1 MAEKYIKVTQVK
13 SELGHVARNRGT
25 IRALGLD
32 RIGDTNLLPDNPA
45 VRGMVRQV
53 NFLVSVDELTGAEAA
68 TAATAVA
75 TKKAQKAKKPAKV
88 KKAKVTKRSSMIC
101 SQHQG
106 QRRSVFVSVAV
117 LRLGAVRL
125 PVTVR
130 RARPHEAVGASQRGS
145 KVARRQSI
153 AVFQSCAAS
162 VMFCALKSPWSML
175 AAFSSGST
183 RAA

>member
-1 MAEKYIKVTQVK
+1 MAEKYLKVTQVK

-32 RIGDTNLLPDNPA
+32 RIGDTNLLPDNTA

-88 KKAKVTKRSSMIC
+88 KKAKVTK
-101 SQHQG
+101 
-106 QRRSVFVSVAV
+106 
-117 LRLGAVRL
+117 
-125 PVTVR
+125 
-130 RARPHEAVGASQRGS
+130 
-145 KVARRQSI
+145 
-153 AVFQSCAAS
+153 
-162 VMFCALKSPWSML
+162 
-175 AAFSSGST
+175 
-183 RAA
+183 

>member
-1 MAEKYIKVTQVK
+1 MVEKYIKVTQVK

-68 TAATAVA
+68 TAVA

-88 KKAKVTKRSSMIC
+88 KKAKVTK
-101 SQHQG
+101 
-106 QRRSVFVSVAV
+106 
-117 LRLGAVRL
+117 
-125 PVTVR
+125 
-130 RARPHEAVGASQRGS
+130 
-145 KVARRQSI
+145 
-153 AVFQSCAAS
+153 
-162 VMFCALKSPWSML
+162 
-175 AAFSSGST
+175 
-183 RAA
+183 

>member
-25 IRALGLD
+25 IRALGLN

-45 VRGMVRQV
+45 IRGMVRQV

-88 KKAKVTKRSSMIC
+88 KKAKVTK
-101 SQHQG
+101 
-106 QRRSVFVSVAV
+106 
-117 LRLGAVRL
+117 
-125 PVTVR
+125 
-130 RARPHEAVGASQRGS
+130 
-145 KVARRQSI
+145 
-153 AVFQSCAAS
+153 
-162 VMFCALKSPWSML
+162 
-175 AAFSSGST
+175 
-183 RAA
+183 

>member
-68 TAATAVA
+68 TAETAVA

-88 KKAKVTKRSSMIC
+88 KKAKVTK
-101 SQHQG
+101 
-106 QRRSVFVSVAV
+106 
-117 LRLGAVRL
+117 
-125 PVTVR
+125 
-130 RARPHEAVGASQRGS
+130 
-145 KVARRQSI
+145 
-153 AVFQSCAAS
+153 
-162 VMFCALKSPWSML
+162 
-175 AAFSSGST
+175 
-183 RAA
+183 

>member
-53 NFLVSVDELTGAEAA
+53 NFLVSVDELTGPEAA

-88 KKAKVTKRSSMIC
+88 KKAKVTK
-101 SQHQG
+101 
-106 QRRSVFVSVAV
+106 
-117 LRLGAVRL
+117 
-125 PVTVR
+125 
-130 RARPHEAVGASQRGS
+130 
-145 KVARRQSI
+145 
-153 AVFQSCAAS
+153 
-162 VMFCALKSPWSML
+162 
-175 AAFSSGST
+175 
-183 RAA
+183 

>member
-32 RIGDTNLLPDNPA
+32 RIGDSNLLPDNPA

-75 TKKAQKAKKPAKV
+75 TKKAQKAKKPTKV
-88 KKAKVTKRSSMIC
+88 KKAKVTK
-101 SQHQG
+101 
-106 QRRSVFVSVAV
+106 
-117 LRLGAVRL
+117 
-125 PVTVR
+125 
-130 RARPHEAVGASQRGS
+130 
-145 KVARRQSI
+145 
-153 AVFQSCAAS
+153 
-162 VMFCALKSPWSML
+162 
-175 AAFSSGST
+175 
-183 RAA
+183 

>member
-32 RIGDTNLLPDNPA
+32 RIGDSNLLPDNPA

-53 NFLVSVDELTGAEAA
+53 NFLVSVDQLTGAEAA

-88 KKAKVTKRSSMIC
+88 KKAKVTK
-101 SQHQG
+101 
-106 QRRSVFVSVAV
+106 
-117 LRLGAVRL
+117 
-125 PVTVR
+125 
-130 RARPHEAVGASQRGS
+130 
-145 KVARRQSI
+145 
-153 AVFQSCAAS
+153 
-162 VMFCALKSPWSML
+162 
-175 AAFSSGST
+175 
-183 RAA
+183 

>member
-88 KKAKVTKRSSMIC
+88 KKARVTK
-101 SQHQG
+101 
-106 QRRSVFVSVAV
+106 
-117 LRLGAVRL
+117 
-125 PVTVR
+125 
-130 RARPHEAVGASQRGS
+130 
-145 KVARRQSI
+145 
-153 AVFQSCAAS
+153 
-162 VMFCALKSPWSML
+162 
-175 AAFSSGST
+175 
-183 RAA
+183 

>member
-32 RIGDTNLLPDNPA
+32 RIGDSNLLPDNPA

-53 NFLVSVDELTGAEAA
+53 NFLVSVDELTGSEAA

-88 KKAKVTKRSSMIC
+88 KKAKVTK
-101 SQHQG
+101 
-106 QRRSVFVSVAV
+106 
-117 LRLGAVRL
+117 
-125 PVTVR
+125 
-130 RARPHEAVGASQRGS
+130 
-145 KVARRQSI
+145 
-153 AVFQSCAAS
+153 
-162 VMFCALKSPWSML
+162 
-175 AAFSSGST
+175 
-183 RAA
+183 

>member
-75 TKKAQKAKKPAKV
+75 AKKAQKAKKPAKV
-88 KKAKVTKRSSMIC
+88 KKAKVTK
-101 SQHQG
+101 
-106 QRRSVFVSVAV
+106 
-117 LRLGAVRL
+117 
-125 PVTVR
+125 
-130 RARPHEAVGASQRGS
+130 
-145 KVARRQSI
+145 
-153 AVFQSCAAS
+153 
-162 VMFCALKSPWSML
+162 
-175 AAFSSGST
+175 
-183 RAA
+183 

>member
-53 NFLVSVDELTGAEAA
+53 NFLVSLDELTGAEAA

-88 KKAKVTKRSSMIC
+88 KKAKVTK
-101 SQHQG
+101 
-106 QRRSVFVSVAV
+106 
-117 LRLGAVRL
+117 
-125 PVTVR
+125 
-130 RARPHEAVGASQRGS
+130 
-145 KVARRQSI
+145 
-153 AVFQSCAAS
+153 
-162 VMFCALKSPWSML
+162 
-175 AAFSSGST
+175 
-183 RAA
+183 

>member
-1 MAEKYIKVTQVK
+1 MVEKYIKVTQVK

-53 NFLVSVDELTGAEAA
+53 NFLVSVDELTGDEAA

-88 KKAKVTKRSSMIC
+88 KKAKVTK
-101 SQHQG
+101 
-106 QRRSVFVSVAV
+106 
-117 LRLGAVRL
+117 
-125 PVTVR
+125 
-130 RARPHEAVGASQRGS
+130 
-145 KVARRQSI
+145 
-153 AVFQSCAAS
+153 
-162 VMFCALKSPWSML
+162 
-175 AAFSSGST
+175 
-183 RAA
+183 

>member
-32 RIGDTNLLPDNPA
+32 RIGDSNLLPDNPA

-53 NFLVSVDELTGAEAA
+53 NFLVSVDELTGVEAA

-88 KKAKVTKRSSMIC
+88 KKAKVTK
-101 SQHQG
+101 
-106 QRRSVFVSVAV
+106 
-117 LRLGAVRL
+117 
-125 PVTVR
+125 
-130 RARPHEAVGASQRGS
+130 
-145 KVARRQSI
+145 
-153 AVFQSCAAS
+153 
-162 VMFCALKSPWSML
+162 
-175 AAFSSGST
+175 
-183 RAA
+183 

>member
-1 MAEKYIKVTQVK
+1 MAEKYLKVTQVK

-75 TKKAQKAKKPAKV
+75 AKKAQKAKMPARV
-88 KKAKVTKRSSMIC
+88 KKAKVTK
-101 SQHQG
+101 
-106 QRRSVFVSVAV
+106 
-117 LRLGAVRL
+117 
-125 PVTVR
+125 
-130 RARPHEAVGASQRGS
+130 
-145 KVARRQSI
+145 
-153 AVFQSCAAS
+153 
-162 VMFCALKSPWSML
+162 
-175 AAFSSGST
+175 
-183 RAA
+183 

>member
-1 MAEKYIKVTQVK
+1 MVDKYIKVTQVK

-88 KKAKVTKRSSMIC
+88 KKAKVTK
-101 SQHQG
+101 
-106 QRRSVFVSVAV
+106 
-117 LRLGAVRL
+117 
-125 PVTVR
+125 
-130 RARPHEAVGASQRGS
+130 
-145 KVARRQSI
+145 
-153 AVFQSCAAS
+153 
-162 VMFCALKSPWSML
+162 
-175 AAFSSGST
+175 
-183 RAA
+183 

>member
-45 VRGMVRQV
+45 IRGMVRQV

-88 KKAKVTKRSSMIC
+88 KKAKVTK
-101 SQHQG
+101 
-106 QRRSVFVSVAV
+106 
-117 LRLGAVRL
+117 
-125 PVTVR
+125 
-130 RARPHEAVGASQRGS
+130 
-145 KVARRQSI
+145 
-153 AVFQSCAAS
+153 
-162 VMFCALKSPWSML
+162 
-175 AAFSSGST
+175 
-183 RAA
+183 

>member
-25 IRALGLD
+25 IRALGHD

-88 KKAKVTKRSSMIC
+88 KKAKVTK
-101 SQHQG
+101 
-106 QRRSVFVSVAV
+106 
-117 LRLGAVRL
+117 
-125 PVTVR
+125 
-130 RARPHEAVGASQRGS
+130 
-145 KVARRQSI
+145 
-153 AVFQSCAAS
+153 
-162 VMFCALKSPWSML
+162 
-175 AAFSSGST
+175 
-183 RAA
+183 

>member
-1 MAEKYIKVTQVK
+1 MAEKYLKVTQVK

-45 VRGMVRQV
+45 IRGMVRQV

-88 KKAKVTKRSSMIC
+88 KKAMVTK
-101 SQHQG
+101 
-106 QRRSVFVSVAV
+106 
-117 LRLGAVRL
+117 
-125 PVTVR
+125 
-130 RARPHEAVGASQRGS
+130 
-145 KVARRQSI
+145 
-153 AVFQSCAAS
+153 
-162 VMFCALKSPWSML
+162 
-175 AAFSSGST
+175 
-183 RAA
+183 

>member
-1 MAEKYIKVTQVK
+1 MAEKYLKVTQVK

-75 TKKAQKAKKPAKV
+75 TKKAQKAKKPAKA
-88 KKAKVTKRSSMIC
+88 KKAKVTK
-101 SQHQG
+101 
-106 QRRSVFVSVAV
+106 
-117 LRLGAVRL
+117 
-125 PVTVR
+125 
-130 RARPHEAVGASQRGS
+130 
-145 KVARRQSI
+145 
-153 AVFQSCAAS
+153 
-162 VMFCALKSPWSML
+162 
-175 AAFSSGST
+175 
-183 RAA
+183 

>member
-32 RIGDTNLLPDNPA
+32 RIGDSNLLPDNPA

-75 TKKAQKAKKPAKV
+75 TKKARKAKKPAKV
-88 KKAKVTKRSSMIC
+88 KKAKVTK
-101 SQHQG
+101 
-106 QRRSVFVSVAV
+106 
-117 LRLGAVRL
+117 
-125 PVTVR
+125 
-130 RARPHEAVGASQRGS
+130 
-145 KVARRQSI
+145 
-153 AVFQSCAAS
+153 
-162 VMFCALKSPWSML
+162 
-175 AAFSSGST
+175 
-183 RAA
+183 

>member
-32 RIGDTNLLPDNPA
+32 RIGDTNLLSDNPA

-88 KKAKVTKRSSMIC
+88 KKAKVTK
-101 SQHQG
+101 
-106 QRRSVFVSVAV
+106 
-117 LRLGAVRL
+117 
-125 PVTVR
+125 
-130 RARPHEAVGASQRGS
+130 
-145 KVARRQSI
+145 
-153 AVFQSCAAS
+153 
-162 VMFCALKSPWSML
+162 
-175 AAFSSGST
+175 
-183 RAA
+183 